1 MLQSTND
8 VKQKIQKTIV
18 SQHQEITISLLT
30 HPLFFCKILL
40 LLLFYLSIFI
50 DRHLLRCLCCHIAFV
65 FCKTRYRYCPYLCFY
80 GSFLLSWM
88 LRSPNE
94 AKQNIQDAKWCP
106 HHNTKAN
113 PQNMLVC
120 GRKTKNPTN
129 LLNFHNNSPCG
140 KGAMNVLATVKTSFF
155 SWRHQN
161 KQTDLME
168 TKPIVELH
176 TF

>member
-1 MLQSTND
+1 MVIIFARCDIAFCYYANYLQIFPFCSSFFVLRMLQSTND
-8 VKQKIQKTIV
+8 VKQKIQKTTIV

-65 FCKTRYRYCPYLCFY
+65 FYKTRCRYCPYLCFY

-94 AKQNIQDAKWCP
+94 AKQNIQDAK
-106 HHNTKAN
+106 
-113 PQNMLVC
+113 
-120 GRKTKNPTN
+120 
-129 LLNFHNNSPCG
+129 
-140 KGAMNVLATVKTSFF
+140 
-155 SWRHQN
+155 
-161 KQTDLME
+161 
-168 TKPIVELH
+168 
-176 TF
+176 